1 MNTSQKTFTKKSY
14 PWGLFYRN
22 GHRLLCSDGKI
33 RAAELAPSADT
44 FFSVPAFIRINGKR
58 ISGYMTAEEQR
69 WIQGEKEREPFLTC
83 YSFRQHTDQ
92 KNPHNLPA
100 WGELSDTDYN
110 QLIESAQ

>member
-1 MNTSQKTFTKKSY
+1 MTTSQKTFTKQIL
-14 PWGLFYRN
+14 PWGLYNRT
-22 GHRLLCSDGKI
+22 GHRLLCSDGEI
-33 RAAELAPSADT
+33 RAAELAPTANT
-44 FFSVPAFIRINGKR
+44 FFSVPASIRINGKR

-83 YSFRQHTDQ
+83 YSFRHHTEQ

-100 WGELSDTDYN
+100 WGELSDSAYN